1 MGALKVLSMNG
12 KRLAFAAVAALSMGF
27 AAAPTTA
34 SALFKVSGTGFWA
47 ANAPSTAYSEPLKQF
62 SFSFLMPATYSYVD
76 LGVVKVVDPTEIS
89 NLHYSLD
96 GVQLATSIST
106 MAPPNCTGSAGLL
119 CDIEIISSAGGGGLT
134 LDFADASVDLYGV
147 DNVDIGSQGKLK
159 HGGYSFIPNING
171 DPSSKDGLINEG
183 DGPTIGSI
191 VPEPA
196 AWAMMLIGVGL
207 TGAAIRAKRRDTVAI

>member
-1 MGALKVLSMNG
+1 MGALRVLFMNR
-12 KRLAFAAVAALSMGF
+12 KKLAFATVAALSMGF
-27 AAAPTTA
+27 AAAPSSA
-34 SALFKVSGTGFWA
+34 SVLFKVSGTGFWA

-62 SFSFLMPATYSYVD
+62 SFSFLIPATYSYVD

-119 CDIEIISSAGGGGLT
+119 CGIEIISSAGGGGLT

-147 DNVDIGSQGKLK
+147 NSVDIGSQGKLK
-159 HGGYSFIPNING
+159 NGGYSFNPNING
-171 DPSSKDGLINEG
+171 DPSPKDGLINEG
-183 DGPTIGSI
+183 DGPTLVSI

-196 AWAMMLIGVGL
+196 AWAVMFVGFGL
-207 TGAAIRAKRRDTVAI
+207 TGAVIRSKRRGTAAA